1 MGASMRRLF
10 QCLVVISLI
19 LAVGGHWAFLQ
30 SVAWVGMTVE
40 YAKDGTLLEAL
51 ERTFSGEHPCKLC
64 KVVDAGKKAER
75 KEAEVKGETKLEFL
89 ELATALPVFP
99 PIILDRP
106 APDSLCPAHRLDS
119 PPTPPPRVG

>member
-1 MGASMRRLF
+1 MRRLF

-40 YAKDGTLLEAL
+40 YSKGGSLLDAL
-51 ERTFSGEHPCKLC
+51 EKTFSGEHPCKLC

-75 KEAEVKGETKLEFL
+75 KEAVVKGETKLEFL
-89 ELATALPVFP
+89 ELSTVLVVFP
-99 PIILDRP
+99 PVILHQP
-106 APDSLCPAHRLDS
+106 ASDSLDPIRRLYS